1 MDPLDKIDL
10 LEKFAAFDEVYVP
23 KIVAELNGQYVKL
36 ARIRGP
42 YVWHR
47 HDHEDEAFLV
57 IRGRLRIDFR
67 DRTVELDAGQMI
79 VVPRGVEHR
88 PDADDEALVM
98 LFEPQSTLNT
108 GNVEHAYTKRQLD
121 WV

>member
-1 MDPLDKIDL
+1 LDKIDL

>member
-67 DRTVELDAGQMI
+67 DRTVELDPGQMI